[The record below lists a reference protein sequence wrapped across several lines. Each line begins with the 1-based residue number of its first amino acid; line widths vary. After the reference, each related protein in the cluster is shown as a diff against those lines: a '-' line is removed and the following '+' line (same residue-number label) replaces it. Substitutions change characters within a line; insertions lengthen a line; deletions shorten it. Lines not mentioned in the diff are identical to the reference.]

1 MENEIVKI
9 GDMTLLVADGETI
22 TFDSCMYDVLEKV
35 NGYVFI
41 NRRSKTPNPVI
52 SIEGKA
58 VYLRR
63 YIFGEVPV
71 NYCVVSLDG
80 DYKNMRKSNLRA
92 VPRALLWAYTF
103 SEGDL
108 SKCIRKYSRGGFCVV
123 VGDVNYGKYLLKEVA
138 LQCRNEV
145 IRDLKLGE
153 LKDDVYYSTKY
164 RKIEIM
170 TLIENEEFELL
181 NRRYKNEVI

>member
-1 MENEIVKI
+1 
-9 GDMTLLVADGETI
+9 MTLLVADGETI

-35 NGYVFI
+35 DGYVFI

-63 YIFGEVPV
+63 YALGDVPV

-92 VPRALLWAYTF
+92 VPRSILWAYTF
-103 SEGDL
+103 NDSDL
-108 SKCIRKYSRGGFCVV
+108 HKCIRKYARGGFYVV
-123 VGDVNYGKYLLKEVA
+123 VGDSKYGKYLLRDVA
-138 LQCRNEV
+138 MQCRNEV
-145 IRDLKLGE
+145 IKDLKADE
-153 LKDDVYYSTKY
+153 LKDSDYYSAKY